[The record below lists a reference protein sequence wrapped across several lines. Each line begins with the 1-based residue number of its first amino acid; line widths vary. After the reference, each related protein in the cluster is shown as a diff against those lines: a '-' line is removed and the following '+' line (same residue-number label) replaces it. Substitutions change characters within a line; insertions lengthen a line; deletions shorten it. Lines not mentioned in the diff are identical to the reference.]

1 MKLSGLENTTKGL
14 REVKTQIETQIETL
28 KNDINNI
35 DASIVTKLEE
45 IEALK
50 QSKYAKMNS
59 CDAKEKD
66 LEQLNLAISS
76 LDEEAITE
84 LDGAISSLEELS
96 GENVVNKAVS
106 EGVQEPSVQEV
117 EEE

>member
-50 QSKYAKMNS
+50 QSKYAKINS

-76 LDEEAITE
+76 LE
-84 LDGAISSLEELS
+84 GLS

>member
-76 LDEEAITE
+76 LE
-84 LDGAISSLEELS
+84 GLS
-96 GENVVNKAVS
+96 GENVVNKVVP
-106 EGVQEPSVQEV
+106 EGVKEPSVQEV

>member
-76 LDEEAITE
+76 L
-84 LDGAISSLEELS
+84 EELS

>member
-76 LDEEAITE
+76 L
-84 LDGAISSLEELS
+84 EELS
-96 GENVVNKAVS
+96 GENVVNKVVS